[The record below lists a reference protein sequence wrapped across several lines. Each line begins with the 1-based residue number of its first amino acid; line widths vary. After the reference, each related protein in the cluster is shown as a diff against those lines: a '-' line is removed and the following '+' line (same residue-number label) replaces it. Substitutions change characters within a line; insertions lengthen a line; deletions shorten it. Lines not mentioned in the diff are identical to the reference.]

1 MNRERSEIDKK
12 YQWDLTAIVRDGE
25 EYRKYEAEIETLLK
39 KLNAYGGVLNKNNAL
54 EILMLQSG
62 ISRIYEK
69 LAVYAHM
76 KSDEDKRAESAQN
89 AASKIDMLGVKLSEA
104 AAFITPSLSELSDA
118 ELKEIAS
125 KPEAEPFRRMLSQ
138 IIEEKPH
145 ILSKAEESLLAG
157 VSSFTPDFKNIFMMF
172 DNADIR
178 FGNVTMPDGSEEE
191 LSHGTYSLLL
201 QNENRSVR
209 KQAFESVYKT
219 YREHINTIAATYYG
233 LVKKNVFFA
242 KIRKYPS
249 ALEKSLFG
257 ERIPKAVYD
266 KLVDAVHDGTAVL
279 HDYIRYRKSIFNKLH
294 MYDLYL
300 PLAEGESLK
309 LDYEDAYNVV
319 CEGLK
324 PLGAEYAELLK
335 TARGEGWID
344 VYENKGKRSGA
355 YSWGEYGSHPYVL
368 LNHQKTPHD
377 VFTIAHELG
386 HAMHSLYSNGAQ
398 PYETAGYEIFVAEVA
413 STVNEVLLL
422 KHLLKTAEGETRK
435 FLLAYYLDMFRTTL
449 FRQTMFAE
457 FERYSHDTVEKGEP
471 LTAECLSEEYYA
483 LNKLYYGDGVEHD
496 EEIRYEWARI
506 PHFYNAFY
514 VYKYATGITSA
525 VTIASNVL
533 KYGEAYVEK
542 YKNMLKAGGSM
553 DPLDILKLAEVDL
566 STDAPYRTA
575 MTEFENALKELK
587 ELK

>member
-1 MNRERSEIDKK
+1 MYRERSEIDKK

-25 EYRKYEAEIETLLK
+25 EFRKYEAEIETLLK
-39 KLNAYGGVLNKNNAL
+39 KLNAYGGALDKFNAL
-54 EILMLQSG
+54 EILMLQSD

-104 AAFITPSLSELSDA
+104 AAFITPSLSELTDA

-125 KPEAEPFRRMLSQ
+125 EPKAEPFRRMLLQ
-138 IIEEKPH
+138 ITEEKPH

-178 FGNVTMPDGSEEE
+178 FGNVTMPDGREEE
-191 LSHGTYSLLL
+191 LSHGTYSLML
-201 QNENRSVR
+201 QNDIRSVR
-209 KQAFESVYKT
+209 KQAFEAVYKT

-233 LVKKNVFFA
+233 LVKKNVFYA
-242 KIRKYPS
+242 KIRKHPS
-249 ALEKSLFG
+249 ALERSLFG

-266 KLVDAVHDGTAVL
+266 KLVDAVHGGTPVL
-279 HDYIRYRKSIFNKLH
+279 HDYIRYRKSILQELH

-335 TARGEGWID
+335 TARCEGWID

-386 HAMHSLYSNGAQ
+386 HAMHSFYSNGAQ

-457 FERYSHDTVEKGEP
+457 FERFSHETVEKGEP
-471 LTAECLSEEYYA
+471 LTAETLSDEYYA

-533 KYGEAYVEK
+533 QYGEAYVEK

-553 DPLDILKLAEVDL
+553 DPLEILKLAEVDL

-575 MTEFENALKELK
+575 IAEFENALKELK